1 MPAYSAHEL
10 ESSFFHI
17 KKHLIK
23 NQFKSGAFLHVYN
36 QQLYYTHP
44 GQYIDDLDAGHRLLL
59 GGHPDLS
66 MKTRQYHS
74 LFLVVGAGLPLHGRS
89 HLR

>member
-23 NQFKSGAFLHVYN
+23 TNSNLEHSYM
-36 QQLYYTHP
+36 
-44 GQYIDDLDAGHRLLL
+44 YIISSFITLTLAST
-59 GGHPDLS
+59 S
-66 MKTRQYHS
+66 MTSTQATDS
-74 LFLVVGAGLPLHGRS
+74 SLVVTQTSA
-89 HLR
+89 